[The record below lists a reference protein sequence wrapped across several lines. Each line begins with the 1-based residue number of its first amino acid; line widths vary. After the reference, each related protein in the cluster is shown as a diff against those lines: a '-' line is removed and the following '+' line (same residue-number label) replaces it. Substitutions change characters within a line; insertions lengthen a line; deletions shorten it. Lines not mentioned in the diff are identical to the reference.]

1 MIWAGAIL
9 ALATVAGCRQD
20 MHDQPK
26 YIPLRQSDFFGDNR
40 SERALPVG
48 VVARGHLEEDTYL
61 YSGKVNG
68 QDGAVFPFQMTEADL
83 KRGQDRYNIYCTPCH
98 SPLGDGVGSV
108 VRRGYKQPPA
118 YTEPRLLN
126 AGVGHFYDVMA
137 NGYGAMPD
145 YASQIPDVRD
155 RWRIAAYIRVLQLSQ
170 RATIAEVPAQLRG
183 SLPEAQAVNPRI
195 GGAQV
200 TAPTKVE
207 HPSTRGQK

>member
-1 MIWAGAIL
+1 
-9 ALATVAGCRQD
+9 

-108 VRRGYKQPPA
+108 VRR
-118 YTEPRLLN
+118 
-126 AGVGHFYDVMA
+126 
-137 NGYGAMPD
+137 
-145 YASQIPDVRD
+145 
-155 RWRIAAYIRVLQLSQ
+155 
-170 RATIAEVPAQLRG
+170 
-183 SLPEAQAVNPRI
+183 
-195 GGAQV
+195 
-200 TAPTKVE
+200 
-207 HPSTRGQK
+207 